1 MRIRAGR
8 VLLVAV
14 ALLEGAAPLAAGP
27 RDLVGI
33 LVRELDRNFNVLKE
47 KASPQ
52 PYFLG
57 YAVTDSTIASL
68 AASWGALESE
78 SLRRSRILD
87 VTVRVGS
94 PELDNYHVVEGYF
107 PRFTSGRAI
116 PIEDEEAAI
125 RRELWLETDR
135 VYRLGSERLIKIQTD
150 RQVRVEQQDNPGDF
164 SREEPAEDYRP
175 PPAQP
180 FDAAK
185 WREIVRAVSRE
196 FRAFPQVLGCDVRVA
211 VQRQVKY
218 LTTSEGA
225 RLVHGWTSARIS
237 LSARAK
243 APDGMDLFTRE
254 SFEAHAPD
262 GLPEVETLRAAARR
276 VGELVTKL
284 VDAPLV
290 EPYVAPAILSGRA
303 AGVFFHE
310 IFGHRVEG
318 HRLRDPTEGH
328 TFRERLGK
336 PVLPEFLSVVFDPT
350 RREFAGRALM
360 GWYDYDDEGVR
371 ARPVTVV
378 EDGIMKTFLM
388 SRLPVPGIAHSNGHG
403 RRQPGREA
411 LSRQSNLIVRSRRQV
426 SRERLREML
435 IEEIRKQGKE
445 YGFYFEEVTGGFTMT
460 GRRGVQAF
468 KVIPLVVYRVY
479 PDGRPDELVRG
490 ADIVGTP
497 LAAFS
502 KIVATSDEPGVFN
515 GYCGAESGNVP
526 VSAVSPALLVSEIEI
541 QRKASSQDRPP
552 ILPRPPLPGGTR

>member
-1 MRIRAGR
+1 MRTPAGR
-8 VLLVAV
+8 CFLLF
-14 ALLEGAAPLAAGP
+14 AASFLGMGQVRAASGDLIRILAA
-27 RDLVGI
+27 
-33 LVRELDRNFNVLKE
+33 ELERNFTVLKQ
-47 KASPQ
+47 KATPA

-57 YAVTDSTIASL
+57 YAVTDSATDTI
-68 AASWGALESE
+68 AASWGALEGS
-78 SLRRSRILD
+78 SSRRRRTLD

-94 PELDNYHVVEGYF
+94 PELDNYHVIEGRL
-107 PRFTSGRAI
+107 PRFTSGRSI
-116 PIEDEEAAI
+116 PIEDRETAI
-125 RRELWLETDR
+125 RQELWLETDR
-135 VYRLGSERLIKIQTD
+135 VYRLGSERLIKIRTE
-150 RQVRVEQQDNPGDF
+150 RQVRVEGEESPGDF
-164 SREEPAEDYRP
+164 SREEPAEGYHP
-175 PPAQP
+175 PPSIS
-180 FDAAK
+180 FDAAR
-185 WREIVRAVSRE
+185 WSDTVRTVSGE
-196 FRAFPQVLGCDVRVA
+196 FRSFPQVLGCDVRIA

-218 LTTSEGA
+218 LVTSEGT
-225 RLVHGWTSARIS
+225 RLVHGWTSARVS
-237 LSARAK
+237 VSARAK

-254 SFEAHAPD
+254 SFEAHAPG
-262 GLPEVETLRAAARR
+262 GLPAPEVLRAAARR
-276 VGELVTKL
+276 VGTLVTKL
-284 VDAPLV
+284 VDAPPV

-318 HRLRDPTEGH
+318 HRLRDPSEGH

-350 RREFAGRALM
+350 VRRLAGTDLM

-371 ARPVTVV
+371 ARPVAVV
-378 EDGIMKTFLM
+378 EDGVMKTFLM

-403 RRQPGREA
+403 RRQPGREVV
-411 LSRQSNLIVRSRRQV
+411 SRQSNLIVQSRRQV
-426 SRERLREML
+426 SPARLRELL

-460 GRRGVQAF
+460 GRRGIQAF

-502 KIVATSDEPGVFN
+502 KIIATSDEPGVFN

-552 ILPRPPLPGGTR
+552 ILPRPLLPGGAP